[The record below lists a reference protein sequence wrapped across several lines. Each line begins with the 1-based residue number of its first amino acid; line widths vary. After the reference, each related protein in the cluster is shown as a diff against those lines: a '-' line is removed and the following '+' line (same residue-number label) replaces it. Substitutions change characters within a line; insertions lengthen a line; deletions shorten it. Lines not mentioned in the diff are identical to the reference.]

1 MTQNS
6 LTQNI
11 APFQFESFSI
21 RTVVIDG
28 GEVLFVA
35 KDVAEALEYT
45 WNGTSRIAHVPEE
58 WRGATSVVT
67 PSGTQEMATL
77 TEQGLYFFLGRS
89 DKPKALPM
97 QKWVAGE
104 VLPTIRK
111 TGRYETK
118 PVFDINSLSRLDI
131 ARMLLESETEKM
143 ALAAEN
149 AVLLPKAELC
159 DELLVDNETNYLIDT
174 VAGMAPMDTNQLRN
188 ILKDD
193 GWLKFSDGAW
203 LPTAHVRHKA
213 WMVVRLDSVNGTKF
227 PCAAFT
233 MEGISQLRHTQALSD
248 LFKHVPLG
256 QEIFRNGKI
265 KVLQHEHRVVQ

>member
-1 MTQNS
+1 MTQMILSQNTATITMTSLEMVEFINS
-6 LTQNI
+6 QRKEGESELRHDHFLVKVPKVLGEGGLPNFRDTYIHPQNGQTYQYYRFPKRE
-11 APFQFESFSI
+11 ACLMAMSYSYDLQ
-21 RTVVIDG
+21 
-28 GEVLFVA
+28 A
-35 KDVAEALEYT
+35 KVFDRMTALE
-45 WNGTSRIAHVPEE
+45 GQQPQLP
-58 WRGATSVVT
+58 ATYLD
-67 PSGTQEMATL
+67 AL
-77 TEQGLYFFLGRS
+77 
-89 DKPKALPM
+89 KALVTATE
-97 QKWVAGE
+97 KNLE
-104 VLPTIRK
+104 
-111 TGRYETK
+111 
-118 PVFDINSLSRLDI
+118 
-131 ARMLLESETEKM
+131 LESQ
-143 ALAAEN
+143 N
-149 AVLLPKAELC
+149 ATLLPKAELC
-159 DELLVDNETNYLIDT
+159 DELLVDNETTYLIDT

-265 KVLQHEHRVVQ
+265 KVLQHEHRVIQ